1 MDNIESNMTTVE
13 GTEGQVRDNGGGQ
26 GHETVSNMTD
36 ARAEA
41 AVSAVQ
47 GMGPRVNTDVTDVSR
62 EFEFHF
68 CTYQRL
74 PHPVTYLL
82 KELPQ
87 VDGCKVEV
95 LYESLLKVIHLRQV
109 SQVRVLQIYEI
120 LYPH

>member
-41 AVSAVQ
+41 SVTAVQ
-47 GMGPRVNTDVTDVSR
+47 GMGSRVNTDVSR
-62 EFEFHF
+62 ESEFHF

-87 VDGCKVEV
+87 VDGC
-95 LYESLLKVIHLRQV
+95 
-109 SQVRVLQIYEI
+109 
-120 LYPH
+120 